1 MLTLLC
7 CEIAGGDP
15 RDAVPLAAAVE
26 LVHCSSLILDDL
38 PSMDNTDTR
47 RGRISL
53 HKRFGDAVAILA
65 SVHLLSQ
72 AFRTVAMARIVDPD
86 LVAMLAEAISR
97 NGMIRGQVLDLI
109 DGCDSDEVRSLKTA
123 PLFRIAAQFGAYA
136 AKAPAWQVE
145 VLSEFADRLSLAF
158 QVRDDIMDGHTESSQ
173 LQRAQQIASAVAA
186 ELAATFGDTASCRDL
201 VKLIDFAVSREM

>member
-1 MLTLLC
+1 MPSLTVCSAIPPRAPRDMHPFASRLTAPYEQLLTILDAAAVSDAPVVSTALAAFMTRKGKLLRPMLTLLC

-109 DGCDSDEVRSLKTA
+109 DGCDSDEYGR
-123 PLFRIAAQFGAYA
+123 
-136 AKAPAWQVE
+136 
-145 VLSEFADRLSLAF
+145 
-158 QVRDDIMDGHTESSQ
+158 
-173 LQRAQQIASAVAA
+173 
-186 ELAATFGDTASCRDL
+186 
-201 VKLIDFAVSREM
+201 